1 MLVCSFR
8 SDPVF
13 VVQVLLMP
21 LLPSDPDSAHD
32 YDGPA
37 FIQKAAAIVKNHD
50 EEAFREGN
58 QVIL

>member
-1 MLVCSFR
+1 
-8 SDPVF
+8 

-32 YDGPA
+32 YDSPA